1 MNKGMHLLL
10 FDDFKHLLLRKT
22 DFLKT
27 CWKSKFFGKK
37 IWRNAVALTSKKV
50 QGIFGKTFILA
61 LLSSRTVSQISFKL
75 FCLGDTRLLSEFL
88 LKWGW
93 FQRHNERFPKYLGW
107 KLKFQKTEA
116 RFCRWKTT
124 DNNNINIFL
133 SLENPCTFL
142 LAKEKTWKHIF
153 NISSVK
159 YRKIVQKNILC
170 HSKQH

>member
-1 MNKGMHLLL
+1 MHVLL

-22 DFLKT
+22 DVLKT

-37 IWRNAVALTSKKV
+37 IWRNAVALTSKKA

-107 KLKFQKTEA
+107 KLKFQKTET
-116 RFCRWKTT
+116 RFCRAVLWKST
-124 DNNNINIFL
+124 DNNDINILL

-142 LAKEKTWKHIF
+142 LAKEKISKRIF
-153 NISSVK
+153 NTNSELS
-159 YRKIVQKNILC
+159 
-170 HSKQH
+170 